1 VRAGSGGEGGAAGA
15 AGDASPARGGA
26 GAAICGAA
34 VHHAGRGDQRETL
47 RQADNAA
54 DKRGGG
60 AIIAGAASFASAI
73 ASPPSGTWPRQH
85 TTNSKGGEAGKERR
99 PGCQAGRPKGE
110 SDKAAPTKAGP
121 HGDETVARLSTAAA
135 VAGNGA
141 RCVTLHRLAVGERTA
156 APAARLEPPSC

>member
-85 TTNSKGGEAGKERR
+85 TTNSNGGEAGKES
-99 PGCQAGRPKGE
+99 GLAAKLAALKE
-110 SDKAAPTKAGP
+110 KATKPRQPRQVRAA
-121 HGDETVARLSTAAA
+121 TRL
-135 VAGNGA
+135 
-141 RCVTLHRLAVGERTA
+141 
-156 APAARLEPPSC
+156 